1 VPALLLADYY
11 GFDTI
16 AHGQTLEIGYQ
27 IGHLGYKDCKD
38 TEVGHPW
45 YRLLASID
53 MMYTLPTIGL
63 SEVSTTRIVR
73 KSPYHEFAQAC
84 SRGKIKKTCMNCY
97 KCFRKSLLDKVIMN
111 SPLDDRYLDKLF
123 KIEDAKKVLNAP
135 PPIYFASILA
145 YITANYNGRHK
156 EMLSL
161 KKKTRGDT
169 LNVEW
174 MNKWH
179 SKSQEFLAPKYRNHV
194 KKEILKYV
202 EPMNTEDI
210 KTMKQS
216 FSEAYF
222 KQA

>member
-1 VPALLLADYY
+1 TKTLLNQEAAYYACDSMARMGRTVHKIKTDMQYLRKPVGFNSYLTDAVPALLLADYY

-84 SRGKIKKTCMNCY
+84 SRGKIKKPCMNCY

-123 KIEDAKKVLNAP
+123 KIEDAKK
-135 PPIYFASILA
+135 
-145 YITANYNGRHK
+145 
-156 EMLSL
+156 
-161 KKKTRGDT
+161 
-169 LNVEW
+169 
-174 MNKWH
+174 
-179 SKSQEFLAPKYRNHV
+179 
-194 KKEILKYV
+194 
-202 EPMNTEDI
+202 
-210 KTMKQS
+210 
-216 FSEAYF
+216 
-222 KQA
+222 